1 MVLNAGRDTVIVIMT
16 RRQAVTLAA
25 SAALARAAAPP
36 LLKLTSPQA
45 TVSFDLRG
53 GSLVDFR
60 LTGNPVNPFNWIQTV
75 APKIE
80 PLRGHFV
87 CCDRWGAPSEAEIAR
102 GVPYHGEAPRVLWKA
117 TGPRSLSAHLPL
129 ANFSLARELELV
141 GDTLNVR
148 ERLTNRN
155 PTGRVYNM
163 VQHPTIAPPFLD
175 EKTFVDAN
183 AGSGFAQTTPDQAP
197 VPWPRAHSSD
207 IRYLTTDPL
216 PNVVSYIIEAENGWV
231 TAASPTAGLVL
242 GYLWKTS
249 DYPWLNLW
257 RDVAKGRPAARGLEF
272 GSTGLH
278 QPYPELVRRGRMLGR
293 PLFSFLDAGQT
304 VERTYSL
311 FLRSLPPN
319 TTRITDVS
327 RRGERIEFQS
337 S

>member
-1 MVLNAGRDTVIVIMT
+1 MT
-16 RRQAVTLAA
+16 RRQAASLLAA
-25 SAALARAAAPP
+25 ARFARAAAPP
-36 LLKLTSPQA
+36 LLTVTSPQA

-60 LTGNPVNPFNWIQTV
+60 LTGNPVNPFTWVQNT
-75 APKIE
+75 AANIE

-117 TGPRSLSAHLPL
+117 CGPRSMSALLPL
-129 ANFSLARELELV
+129 ANFTLERDIDLT
-141 GDTLNVR
+141 GDTLHVR
-148 ERLTNRN
+148 ERLTNAN
-155 PTGRVYNM
+155 PTGRIYNM

-183 AGSGFAQTTPDQAP
+183 AGPGFAQTTPDQKP
-197 VPWPRAHSSD
+197 VPWPRAHSAD
-207 IRYLTTDPL
+207 LRFLTTDPL
-216 PNVVSYIIEAENGWV
+216 PNVVSYIIEDETGWV
-231 TAASPTAGLVL
+231 TAASPTAGLVA

-257 RDVAKGRPAARGLEF
+257 RDVSGGRPAARGLEF

-304 VERTYSL
+304 VERAYSL
-311 FLRSLPPN
+311 FLRRLPPGAR
-319 TTRITDVS
+319 RITGVA